1 MRLLPTFQFVIFRK
15 WIERKMKKRCTQT
28 MYMIN
33 ALIES
38 SVNTFLHFSYKQ
50 IYTTKCQNKLKRMI
64 DSNMTIMKLFYEW
77 IDLNGECNTF
87 LFIHLKTAIKDI
99 APNMFALRRFLIIG
113 IIIQYYKIWVR
124 STNVNIKFMYWINWV
139 DHCSVMSNSPY
150 YLPLSD

>member
-1 MRLLPTFQFVIFRK
+1 MLNQKTRRRFNWICVFYLPFNSWYSVNGLKEK
-15 WIERKMKKRCTQT
+15 WKKRCTQT

-113 IIIQYYKIWVR
+113 IIIQYYKIWVLR
-124 STNVNIKFMYWINWV
+124 
-139 DHCSVMSNSPY
+139 HSNSKY
-150 YLPLSD
+150 

>member
-1 MRLLPTFQFVIFRK
+1 
-15 WIERKMKKRCTQT
+15 

-33 ALIES
+33 TLIES

-50 IYTTKCQNKLKRMI
+50 IYTTKCQDKLKRMI

-87 LFIHLKTAIKDI
+87 LFIHLKTVIKDI
-99 APNMFALRRFLIIG
+99 APNMFAFRRFLIMIL
-113 IIIQYYKIWVR
+113 ISNTVWYFVIVNHNTKA
-124 STNVNIKFMYWINWV
+124 NIKFMHWINWV
-139 DHCSVMSNSPY
+139 YHCSVMSNSPY